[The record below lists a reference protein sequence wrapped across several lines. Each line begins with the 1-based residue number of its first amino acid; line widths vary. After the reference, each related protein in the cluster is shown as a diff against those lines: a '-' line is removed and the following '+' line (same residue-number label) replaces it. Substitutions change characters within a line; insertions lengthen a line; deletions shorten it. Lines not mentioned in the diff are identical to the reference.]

1 MEFLPEV
8 MMGRCGCGEL
18 WKTVLVRVLASR
30 DDEGAVAVVTPW
42 NIVLARVLA
51 GAVAVL
57 NPWVLV
63 LVGVLAGR
71 DAGVL
76 WLW

>member
-1 MEFLPEV
+1 MTRLRKFEFMPAG
-8 MMGRCGCGEL
+8 MMG
-18 WKTVLVRVLASR
+18 
-30 DDEGAVAVVTPW
+30 GAVAVVTPW

-63 LVGVLAGR
+63 LVGLLAGR
-71 DAGVL
+71 GDRVL